1 MPIQTFAKLIKKEE
15 IKKDILKFSIEAEK
29 IVKTAKPGNFIEVRV
44 NNQIEPFLRRP
55 ISIYNMDKKD
65 GILEFIFQIKGNG
78 TKILSNKEVGDK
90 IDILGPL
97 GNGTFKFEKYNNIA
111 IIGGGIGIFPL
122 YELAKEAK
130 EQKKNVKTYL
140 GFRNKDLVMLE
151 KEFKEVSDKLV
162 ITTDDGSY
170 AQKGFAIDYLK
181 KDTEKKIIEE
191 NSTEKNNLQ
200 QTQDKGK
207 IKYKNLIENTC
218 IYACGPLP
226 MLKAVQKYAIEN
238 NINCQISLEE
248 KMGCGLGVCL
258 GCAVKKASNTK
269 DNPEYYHVCKDGPVF
284 NAKDVEI

>member
-1 MPIQTFAKLIKKEE
+1 MPVQTFAKLIKKEE
-15 IKKDILKFSIEAEK
+15 IIKDIFKFSVEAEE
-29 IVKTAKPGNFIEVRV
+29 IVKTAKPGNFIEIRV
-44 NNQIEPFLRRP
+44 NDQTEPFLRRP
-55 ISIYNMDKKD
+55 ISIYNMNKEA

-78 TKILSNKEVGDK
+78 TNLLSKKQIGDK

-130 EQKKNVKTYL
+130 AQGKKVSTYL

-170 AQKGFAIDYLK
+170 AEKGFAIDYLK
-181 KDTEKKIIEE
+181 KD
-191 NSTEKNNLQ
+191 
-200 QTQDKGK
+200 
-207 IKYKNLIENTC
+207 IENHC

-258 GCAVKKASNTK
+258 GCAVKKASSPK
-269 DNPEYYHVCKDGPVF
+269 DNPEYFNVCKGGPVF